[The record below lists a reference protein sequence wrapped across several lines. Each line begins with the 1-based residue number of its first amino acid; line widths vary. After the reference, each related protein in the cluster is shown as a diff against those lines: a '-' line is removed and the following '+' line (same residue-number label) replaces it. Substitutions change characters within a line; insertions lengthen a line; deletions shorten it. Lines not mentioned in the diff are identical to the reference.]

1 MRLIVLTDLKGQKIY
16 VNPAQICAI
25 YTGAGGCCAGKTC
38 IQFAEE
44 NNYMPVSESVDIVAE
59 MVESEDKNDS
69 RKRKGDQ

>member
-25 YTGAGGCCAGKTC
+25 YTGAGGGCVGKTC

-44 NNYMPVSESVDIVAE
+44 NNYMPVCESVDIVAE
-59 MVESEDKNDS
+59 MVKSEGKE
-69 RKRKGDQ
+69 